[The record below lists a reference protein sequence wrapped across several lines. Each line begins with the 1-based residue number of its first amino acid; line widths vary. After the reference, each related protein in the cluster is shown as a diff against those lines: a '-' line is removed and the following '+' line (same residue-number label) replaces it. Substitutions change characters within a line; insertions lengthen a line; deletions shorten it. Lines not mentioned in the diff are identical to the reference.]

1 VCDAACFAPLAL
13 DSIHHWPLFTEEEEM
28 IATTDTKLGGTKLP
42 ESQEIATKL
51 SESQQLAAKLPK
63 LNMPLPGP
71 NAKRVVELDTK
82 YVSPSYTRDYPLVAK
97 RGQGAMIE
105 DVDGN
110 VFLDFAAGIAVC
122 ATGHCHPEVV
132 AAIQKQ
138 AAELIHLSGTDFY
151 YEGMPLLA
159 EKLSSISPGK
169 ESKLVYFG
177 NSGAEAIEAAIKLVK
192 YHTKRDKLIAFHG
205 AFHGRTMGAL
215 SLTASR
221 AIQRRG
227 FGTLLSG
234 VFHMPYPD
242 TYRGTYGVRPECAAA
257 DCLSYLE
264 NELFRRR
271 VDPEE
276 VAGIF
281 IEPIQGEGG
290 YILAPAEFLQGL
302 QKICGKYGI
311 MLVAD
316 EVQSGMGRT
325 GKWWAVD
332 HAGVEPDII
341 CTAKGI
347 ASGMPLSAVIARES
361 VMDWKPG
368 AHASTF
374 GGNPVCIAASLATL
388 HLLETKY
395 MANAK
400 RVGEFILRRT
410 ADWTQKFKNVGEVR
424 GRGLM
429 IGIELVKDQKTKE
442 KAQEMRNRIIQA
454 AYHKGL
460 LILGS
465 GDTTV
470 RFCPPLLID
479 EEQAEFAVKTLEE
492 CFREEEAK

>member
-1 VCDAACFAPLAL
+1 MQAIETNV
-13 DSIHHWPLFTEEEEM
+13 E
-28 IATTDTKLGGTKLP
+28 TKLP
-42 ESQEIATKL
+42 HLIT
-51 SESQQLAAKLPK
+51 
-63 LNMPLPGP
+63 PLPGP
-71 NAKRVVELDTK
+71 KAKQIVERDAQ
-82 YVSPSYTRDYPLVAK
+82 VISPSYTRDYPLVAK
-97 RGQGAMIE
+97 KGRGAVIE

-110 VFLDFAAGIAVC
+110 AFLDFAAGIAVVS
-122 ATGHCHPEVV
+122 TGHCHPEVV

-138 AAELIHLSGTDFY
+138 AAELIHMSGTDFY
-151 YEGMPLLA
+151 YPNMVELA
-159 EKLSSISPGK
+159 EKLASIAPGK
-169 ESKLVYFG
+169 GPKRVYFG
-177 NSGAEAIEAAIKLVK
+177 NSGAEAVEAAIKLVK
-192 YHTKRDKLIAFHG
+192 YHTKRDKLVAFHG

-221 AIQRRG
+221 AVQRKG

-242 TYRGTYGVRPECAAA
+242 TYRGTYGIRPENASA

-271 VDPEE
+271 VDPDE

-290 YILAPAEFLQGL
+290 YLPAPAEFLQGL
-302 QKICGKYGI
+302 EKICRKYGI

-332 HAGVEPDII
+332 YAGVEPDII

-347 ASGMPLSAVIARES
+347 ASGMPLSAIITKAS
-361 VMDWKPG
+361 VMNWKPG

-400 RVGEFILRRT
+400 RVGEFILKRT

-442 KAQEMRNRIIQA
+442 KAQEMRNRVIQA

>member
-1 VCDAACFAPLAL
+1 M
-13 DSIHHWPLFTEEEEM
+13 EEDM
-28 IATTDTKLGGTKLP
+28 PTTLEVKTPRLVT
-42 ESQEIATKL
+42 T
-51 SESQQLAAKLPK
+51 
-63 LNMPLPGP
+63 LPGP
-71 NAKRVVELDTK
+71 NAKRVVEQDTK

-97 RGQGAMIE
+97 RGHGAMIE

-110 VFLDFAAGIAVC
+110 TFLDFAAGIAVC
-122 ATGHCHPEVV
+122 ATGHCHPQVV

-138 AAELIHLSGTDFY
+138 AAELIHMSGTDFY
-151 YEGMPLLA
+151 YEGMPQLA
-159 EKLSSISPGK
+159 AKLSSIAPGSELK
-169 ESKLVYFG
+169 RVYFG

-221 AIQRRG
+221 AVQRKG

-242 TYRGTYGVRPECAAA
+242 TYRGTYGVCPESASA

-290 YILAPAEFLQGL
+290 YILAPPEFLQGL
-302 QKICGKYGI
+302 QRICRKYGI

-332 HAGVEPDII
+332 YAGVEPDII

-347 ASGMPLSAVIARES
+347 ASGMPLSAVIARAS

-388 HLLETKY
+388 RLLEEQY
-395 MANAK
+395 MGNAR

-410 ADWTQKFKNVGEVR
+410 ADWTERFKNVGEVR
-424 GRGLM
+424 GKGLM
-429 IGIELVKDQKTKE
+429 IGIEFVRDQKTKE
-442 KAQEMRNRIIQA
+442 KAPELRNNLIQA
-454 AYHKGL
+454 AFRKGL
-460 LILGS
+460 LVLGS
-465 GDTTV
+465 GDTTL
-470 RFCPPLLID
+470 RFCPPLVID
-479 EEQAEFAVKTLEE
+479 EEQADFAVSTIEE
-492 CFREEEAK
+492 CIREAEGKV

>member
-1 VCDAACFAPLAL
+1 
-13 DSIHHWPLFTEEEEM
+13 M
-28 IATTDTKLGGTKLP
+28 IATETKSSKTTDTNVGTKLP
-42 ESQEIATKL
+42 
-51 SESQQLAAKLPK
+51 KLPK
-63 LNMPLPGP
+63 INMALPGP
-71 NAKRVVELDTK
+71 NAKRVVEDDAK
-82 YVSPSYTRDYPLVAK
+82 WVSPSYTRDYPLVAK
-97 RGQGAMIE
+97 RGYGAMVE

-122 ATGHCHPEVV
+122 STGHCHPDVV
-132 AAIQKQ
+132 AAVQKQ
-138 AAELIHLSGTDFY
+138 AAELLHMSGTDFY
-151 YEGMPLLA
+151 YEGLPKLA
-159 EKLSSISPGK
+159 SKLSAIAPGK
-169 ESKLVYFG
+169 ESKRVYFG
-177 NSGAEAIEAAIKLVK
+177 NSGAEAVEAAIKLAK
-192 YHTKRDKLIAFHG
+192 YHTGRDKIIAFEG

-215 SLTASR
+215 SLTASKST
-221 AIQRRG
+221 QRKG
-227 FGTLLSG
+227 FGTLISG

-242 TYRGTYGVRPECAAA
+242 TYRGMYGKGPETVAA
-257 DCLSYLE
+257 DCLGYLE
-264 NELFRRR
+264 NELFKRR

-290 YILAPAEFLQGL
+290 YMPAPVEFLKGL
-302 QKICGKYGI
+302 QAICRKYGI

-325 GKWWAVD
+325 GKWWASD
-332 HAGVEPDII
+332 HAGIEPDII

-361 VMDWKPG
+361 VMNWKPG

-388 HLLETKY
+388 ELLESQYIK
-395 MANAK
+395 NAEV
-400 RVGEFILRRT
+400 VGNYIMKRT
-410 ADWTQKFKNVGEVR
+410 ADWTQKFKNVGNVR

-442 KAQEMRNRIIQA
+442 KAPELRNRIIDA

-465 GDTTV
+465 GENTV
-470 RFCPPLLID
+470 RFCPPLVID
-479 EEQAEFAVKTLEE
+479 EEQAEFAVETLGALLSK
-492 CFREEEAK
+492 EEAR